1 MKPDF
6 VFPQTPYDVFQERHA
21 RQREVF
27 EEQSGVAYQ
36 YKGGFDPAQF
46 CVFAKTTDEKFWECA
61 NCKRKIKTAATFGN
75 VPIVVCL
82 KPDKSAAANPEMVSP
97 VKMSPPHL
105 GGVIERVHRGAPK
118 YGVGFELKK
127 VLLKLQIELPSACV
141 CNSRAML
148 LNERQIEEVEDMR
161 PQIMSWFEDEA
172 HKRAIYF
179 DQAKA
184 NKILDIAIR
193 RGRKAKA
200 KYEAKVAQEQ
210 QSNG

>member
-27 EEQSGVAYQ
+27 EEQSGVAYR
-36 YKGGFDPAQF
+36 YKGFDPAQF
-46 CVFAKTTDEKFWECA
+46 CAFSETEDKKFWECA
-61 NCKRKIKTAATFGN
+61 NCKRKIKTASTFGN
-75 VPIVVCL
+75 VPIVMCL
-82 KPDKSAAANPEMVSP
+82 NPDKSAAQNPEMVAP
-97 VKMSPPHL
+97 VRMSPPEL
-105 GGVIERVHRGAPK
+105 GGVVERSPWAAPK

-127 VLLKLQIELPSACV
+127 VLLKLQIELPPACV

-148 LNERQIEEVEDMR
+148 LNERQIEEIEEMR
-161 PQIMSWFEDEA
+161 PQIMAWFEDEA

-210 QSNG
+210 NGNG